1 MERAKHFG
9 KWIVMTSGSFAL
21 IMLALAFTDV
31 PYLAYH
37 QLGTHCK
44 PLKVNP
50 SVIVVFGGSGMP
62 SADGLM
68 RSYFA
73 AQAAIKFPIS
83 QIIIAHPYD
92 QGRRKTIQLDLMKKE
107 LVMRGV
113 DSLRISYEPLGHN
126 TRSQSA
132 NLASMLEGRL
142 SEPVLVITG
151 PEHMYRSI
159 RSLQKAGLKHVGGL
173 SSFEKPISER
183 KLKNRKHP
191 EQEVGLSWR
200 YNVWSYLKYELLV
213 LREYSAIAYYKLMGW
228 I

>member
-1 MERAKHFG
+1 MKHAKRFG
-9 KWIVMTSGSFAL
+9 KWLVIVSGFTAL
-21 IMLALAFTDV
+21 FMIALAFTDV

-37 QLGTHCK
+37 QLGTGCK

-68 RSYFA
+68 RSYYA
-73 AQAAIKFPIS
+73 AQAALKFPTS
-83 QIIIAHPYD
+83 EVIIAHPFD
-92 QGRRKTIQLDLMKKE
+92 QGNRKTIQLDLMKKE
-107 LVMRGV
+107 LVIRGV

-126 TRSQSA
+126 THSQSE
-132 NLASMLEGRL
+132 NISSLLEGRL
-142 SEPVLVITG
+142 NEPVLVITS

-173 SSFEKPISER
+173 STFEKPISER
-183 KLKNRKHP
+183 KLKDAKHP
-191 EQEVGLSWR
+191 EKEVGLSWR
-200 YNVWSYLKYELLV
+200 YNIWSYLKYEIVV
-213 LREYSAIAYYKLMGW
+213 LREYSAISYYKVKGW